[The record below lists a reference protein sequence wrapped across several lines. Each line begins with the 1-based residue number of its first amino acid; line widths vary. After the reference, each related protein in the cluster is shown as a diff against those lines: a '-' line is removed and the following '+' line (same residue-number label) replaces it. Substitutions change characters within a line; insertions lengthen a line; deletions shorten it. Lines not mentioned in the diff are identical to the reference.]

1 MRIKGKWSRLAMV
14 VGVCVGLSGQVIAG
28 PMNLEGQFAVNQSGA
43 ATYTIP
49 IQVPPGIAGIEPK
62 LSLNYNSQSGNGLLG
77 VGWSLGGLSAITRC
91 PRTMAQDNVRGSVN
105 FDLNDRY
112 CLDGQRLI
120 AINGADG
127 GDGTEY
133 RTEVE
138 SYSKIISYG
147 SAGNGPAWFK
157 VWTKSGQIVEYGN
170 TADSRIEAIKAVG
183 SNATWPSTTVR
194 AWVLNKISDTKGN
207 YLTYTY
213 TEDTAN
219 GDYYPQRI
227 DYTGN
232 ATTGQATTNS
242 VLFSYEA
249 KPIPTITYQV
259 GSFVSSKTRVLNIT
273 TYANAVSIEKYTPRY
288 EPLAGT
294 AAFRVVGITQCSMNP
309 TVCQPETQFLIQQ
322 PNNPGAFQF
331 WTAST
336 NNESGATNNFD
347 HYFIDV
353 NGDGLADWIQVSKTS
368 NLAWVGL
375 SRGDGTFQFWTN
387 LSTARGASNN
397 YQHYFADVNGDG
409 LLDWIQVSRT
419 TNDGWVGLSNG
430 DGTFGAWT
438 ASTNNESGATNNFD
452 HYFVDVN
459 GDGLADW
466 IQVSKTSNLGWIGKS
481 VAPIDH
487 QSVQVQAAS
496 IYTSSFSFSSL
507 VGSSV
512 FVKDSGANASV
523 YPKVD
528 LQYPLYVVS
537 SVSQSNGIGGTTTT
551 NYTYGGLKA
560 EQGTGRGSLGFRWM
574 DSTQVET
581 GLTSHT
587 EYHQD
592 WPYIGLPSLS
602 QTKLSGAGNSGLL
615 SQTTYSYGCLNP
627 KSGAVCA
634 ITPGN
639 GYFPYVTQSLQ
650 SSWDLN
656 GATLPIVTT
665 TNQFDQYGNAT
676 QVTVGTGDGYSKTTT
691 NQYLNDTTH
700 WYLGRLTRSQVQ
712 STTP

>member
-1 MRIKGKWSRLAMV
+1 MRIKGKWSGLAMV
-14 VGVCVGLSGQVIAG
+14 VGMCVGVMGQAAAG

-242 VLFSYEA
+242 VLFAYEA
-249 KPIPTITYQV
+249 RPDVLPFLHN
-259 GSFVSSKTRVLNIT
+259 GSSSLSSQRLKTVSVSSLSLYQID
-273 TYANAVSIEKYTPRY
+273 YLP
-288 EPLAGT
+288 
-294 AAFRVVGITQCSMNP
+294 AA
-309 TVCQPETQFLIQQ
+309 
-322 PNNPGAFQF
+322 
-331 WTAST
+331 AST
-336 NNESGATNNFD
+336 PSRLSRLRICVAAQQACLLDISPNWSDASAPVFTKTLAPVSVNDWDASRAWSGD
-347 HYFIDV
+347 Y
-353 NGDGLADWIQVSKTS
+353 NGDGKTD
-368 NLAWVGL
+368 LL
-375 SRGDGTFQFWTN
+375 SYYNGQLITF
-387 LSTARGASNN
+387 
-397 YQHYFADVNGDG
+397 
-409 LLDWIQVSRT
+409 
-419 TNDGWVGLSNG
+419 LSNG
-430 DGTFGAWT
+430 DGT
-438 ASTNNESGATNNFD
+438 
-452 HYFVDVN
+452 
-459 GDGLADW
+459 
-466 IQVSKTSNLGWIGKS
+466 
-481 VAPIDH
+481 
-487 QSVQVQAAS
+487 
-496 IYTSSFSFSSL
+496 
-507 VGSSV
+507 
-512 FVKDSGANASV
+512 
-523 YPKVD
+523 
-528 LQYPLYVVS
+528 
-537 SVSQSNGIGGTTTT
+537 
-551 NYTYGGLKA
+551 
-560 EQGTGRGSLGFRWM
+560 
-574 DSTQVET
+574 
-581 GLTSHT
+581 
-587 EYHQD
+587 
-592 WPYIGLPSLS
+592 
-602 QTKLSGAGNSGLL
+602 
-615 SQTTYSYGCLNP
+615 
-627 KSGAVCA
+627 
-634 ITPGN
+634 
-639 GYFPYVTQSLQ
+639 
-650 SSWDLN
+650 
-656 GATLPIVTT
+656 
-665 TNQFDQYGNAT
+665 
-676 QVTVGTGDGYSKTTT
+676 YSKT
-691 NQYLNDTTH
+691 LTH
-700 WYLGRLTRSQVQ
+700 ASFNGRLEC
-712 STTP
+712 